1 MDVAFYLAGKMKFKG
16 KLAMWSIAL
25 SFLVMIVSIS
35 VSEGFRSEIRTARSE
50 ASGDIH
56 IEPLNIGRD
65 GIAATLNADPDYL
78 AAVSAVEGVE
88 SVQPVVYKGAMVKHN
103 GQVHGFV
110 MKGVEGMNADSSQL
124 SVSLPAALASM
135 MGLKIGDRM
144 LTYFVEDQVK
154 VRKFKVVD
162 IYESALA
169 SEDYLVAYADIGDLQ
184 RLSGPDGAS
193 RVSAFELKVAPGF
206 QGRKAL
212 EEKTLEISDILARHS
227 SEKDD
232 TAVARHIYN
241 RFPSMMDWLDLID
254 FNVLFILGLMVGVA
268 SFNMISGLLIILFEN
283 ISTIGLLK
291 ALGMKTKAIMRIFL
305 YGSGKIVL
313 KGMLIGN
320 AAALAFCLFQQWT
333 GVLKLDPANYF
344 LSAVPVHLEFGALLA
359 WDALAAVVIMVVLL
373 LPSLFISR
381 VDPAQTMRV
390 N

>member
-25 SFLVMIVSIS
+25 SFLIMIVSIS
-35 VSEGFRSEIRTARSE
+35 VSSGFRNEIRTALSE

-65 GIAATLNADPDYL
+65 GIAATLNADPAYL
-78 AAVSAVEGVE
+78 DEVQALEGVV
-88 SVQPVVYKGAMVKHN
+88 SVQPVVYKGAMVKHKD
-103 GQVHGFV
+103 QVHGFV
-110 MKGVEGMNADSSQL
+110 MKGIEGFNGDSTEFP
-124 SVSLPAALASM
+124 VSLPTSLARM
-135 MGLKIGDRM
+135 MGLEIGDRM

-162 IYESALA
+162 LYDPALA
-169 SEDYLVAYADIGDLQ
+169 SEDYLVAYADIKDLQ
-184 RLSGPDGAS
+184 RLSGTEGTS
-193 RVSAFELKVAPGF
+193 RVSAFEVKVAPGL

-212 EEKTLEISDILARHS
+212 EEKTLEVSDLLATQA
-227 SEKDD
+227 SEEDD
-232 TAVARHIYN
+232 TAVASHLYN

-254 FNVLFILGLMVGVA
+254 FNVLFILGLMVVVA

-291 ALGMKTKAIMRIFL
+291 ALGMRTRAIMRIFL
-305 YGSGKIVL
+305 YGSGRIVL
-313 KGMLIGN
+313 KGMIIGN
-320 AAALAFCLFQQWT
+320 VVALIFCLVQQWT
-333 GVLKLDPANYF
+333 GVLTLDPVNYF
-344 LSAVPVHLEFGALLA
+344 LSEVPVYLNFWTLIGCDL
-359 WDALAAVVIMVVLL
+359 LAAVVIMVVLL

>member
-25 SFLVMIVSIS
+25 SFLIMIVSIS
-35 VSEGFRSEIRTARSE
+35 VSSGFRTEIRTALSE

-56 IEPLNIGRD
+56 IEPLHVGRD
-65 GIAATLNADPDYL
+65 GIAATLNADPAYL
-78 AAVSAVEGVE
+78 EEVRKLDGILSVE
-88 SVQPVVYKGAMVKHN
+88 PVVYKGAMVKN
-103 GQVHGFV
+103 QDLVHGFV
-110 MKGVEGMNADSSQL
+110 MKGIEGMNRDSSSL
-124 SVSLPAALASM
+124 CVSLPAALASM
-135 MGLKIGDRM
+135 MGLETGDRM

-169 SEDYLVAYADIGDLQ
+169 SEDYLVAYADIKDLQ
-184 RLSGPDGAS
+184 RLSGPEGAS
-193 RVSAFELKVAPGF
+193 RVSAFEVKVAPGF

-212 EEKTLEISDILARHS
+212 EEKTLEVSDILARQT

-232 TAVARHIYN
+232 TAVASHLYN

-254 FNVLFILGLMVGVA
+254 FNVLFILGLMVVVA

-305 YGSGKIVL
+305 YGSGRIVL

-320 AAALAFCLFQQWT
+320 VAALFFCLIQQWT
-333 GVLKLDPANYF
+333 GILTLDPVNYF
-344 LSAVPVHLEFGALLA
+344 LSEVPVHLNFWTLIGC
-359 WDALAAVVIMVVLL
+359 DILAAVVIMVVLL